1 MNQKR
6 TDLALEATEIYR
18 ETNGTDS
25 VADGVELDTVSFADA
40 KITRVKITTPNGAE
54 LLSKPI
60 GTYVTIETDALAYRS
75 REKYE
80 QLCRTLSNELSRLTE
95 VDLSRPVLVVGL
107 GNRQI
112 TADSLGP
119 KCVEQ
124 LIVTRH
130 LFEHMPEAVSD
141 DTASVCALSPGVLG
155 ITGIETLEIID
166 GVCRK
171 VKPGLVIAI
180 DALAARNIHRI
191 NTTLQISDTGISPGS
206 GVGNHRKSISKDTL
220 GCDVLAIGV
229 PTVVDAYTLASDI
242 LDMMA
247 NTPQASHASR
257 EYIDNALSDAMREMV
272 LTPKEVDLA
281 TDKISK
287 LIANGINIFLQKN
300 MTIDEIESFAL

>member
-18 ETNGTDS
+18 EASGKDTM
-25 VADGVELDTVSFADA
+25 ADGVALEEEAFADT
-40 KITRVKITTPNGAE
+40 KITRVKITTPNGAK
-54 LLSKPI
+54 LLSKPT
-60 GTYVTIETDALAYRS
+60 GTYITIETDELAYRS

-80 QLCRTLSNELSRLTE
+80 QLCRTLSNELSKLAE
-95 VDLSRPVLVVGL
+95 VDLSRPILVAGL

-112 TADSLGP
+112 TADALGP

-141 DTASVCALSPGVLG
+141 GTASVCALSPGVLG

-171 VKPGLVIAI
+171 VKPGLVIVI
-180 DALAARNIHRI
+180 DALAARSVRRI
-191 NTTLQISDTGISPGS
+191 NTTLQITDTGIAPGS
-206 GVGNHRKSISKDTL
+206 GVGNHRRSITGDVL

-242 LDMMA
+242 IDTAMSTA
-247 NTPQASHASR
+247 QCPGADR
-257 EYIDNALSDAMREMV
+257 EHIGGALSDAMREMV
-272 LTPKEVDLA
+272 LTPKEVDIA